1 MKKDYSL
8 VYAEDDELI
17 REGYLKFLNHHFTKV
32 YGARNGQEAL
42 DLYEHCSPDI
52 MILDINMPLIDG
64 LKVAKKIRQKDDK
77 TKILILTAYSD
88 KGKLLEAVELN
99 LCKYLIKPVSTFE
112 LRETLEGVVK
122 KIKNN
127 SEDDIYILNEKFAWN
142 RTKKAIYKNNK
153 EIYLTKKEMLLLELF
168 FSNPNKIH
176 SNIDILNYVWDED
189 ISEEFSTSKL
199 RSLFSKLRNKLGE
212 NIFISI
218 YAVGYK
224 LK

>member
-32 YGARNGQEAL
+32 YGAKNGQEAL
-42 DLYEHCSPDI
+42 ELYEHCSPDI
-52 MILDINMPLIDG
+52 MILDINMPLLDG
-64 LKVAKKIRQKDDK
+64 LKVAKKIRQKDAK
-77 TKILILTAYSD
+77 IKILMLTAYSD
-88 KGKLLEAVELN
+88 KGKLLEAIELN

-112 LRETLEGVVK
+112 FREALEKVVK
-122 KIKNN
+122 QIKDI
-127 SEDDIYILNEKFAWN
+127 DDDTYVLNEKFVWN
-142 RTKKAIYKNNK
+142 RTKKAIYKNGE

-168 FSNPNKIH
+168 FSNPSKIQ
-176 SNIDILNYVWDED
+176 SNIDILNHVWDED

-212 NIFISI
+212 SIFQSI